1 MVGSVRTST
10 GRVTSLSQAKR
21 SHAARFVEDVGM
33 QQSTGCLRRRQT
45 TMERPPKCKVEGCQ
59 RHITFA
65 QALLRVMPTPKIY
78 AKKFPELEATYGEDA
93 AWTVCPEHIQEVRDR
108 AQEEGA

>member
-1 MVGSVRTST
+1 M
-10 GRVTSLSQAKR
+10 
-21 SHAARFVEDVGM
+21 
-33 QQSTGCLRRRQT
+33 

-78 AKKFPELEATYGEDA
+78 AKKFPQLEATYGEDA
-93 AWTVCPEHIQEVRDR
+93 GWTVCPEHIQEVRDR
-108 AQEEGA
+108 AKEEGA